1 MLKMVLLACLDLS
14 VRRFEFDRNY
24 AAAWRQVAQS
34 KKGFERKVAKPGN
47 FTGNG

>member
-1 MLKMVLLACLDLS
+1 MLKMVLFACLDLS